1 MGVDG
6 LDCEFFRQLLLAYS
20 NEDKWIM
27 PVIRNF
33 LTAHFNLIDRYMLR
47 EFLLNL
53 IAVLGVL
60 WLIYVATRFAR
71 YLAAA
76 AVGNLPADVIFSLLW
91 LNSLG
96 ALSILLPIGT
106 FLAVMLSLGRMSSD
120 NELTV
125 IAACGIAGNRIRRN
139 VLLFSGVMA
148 LITAYLALLVVPEV
162 LAGRYQMEQKAKVTA
177 NTTGLVAG
185 SFKESQRGD
194 WTFYSQGISGNN
206 TYLENVFIEIERD
219 DRPLIFRAE
228 RGRFEVDS
236 FSGDKYLIL
245 EDGYRY
251 EGGAGDL
258 DFVIAQY
265 ATHSLLVEKGGE
277 IQPRERHKSTA
288 TAVLWERGLPEDLAE
303 IQWRISTAVMTVI
316 LSLIAITLAHAGPR
330 QGRYAGFLPAVLVYI
345 IYSNLL
351 GVSRAWVEKGDIAPW
366 FGAIWVH
373 LIMIAVLFLLFNQA
387 KLRSRWQRRGNAM
400 VNTL

>member
-1 MGVDG
+1 
-6 LDCEFFRQLLLAYS
+6 
-20 NEDKWIM
+20 M

-47 EFLLNL
+47 EFVLNL

-71 YLAAA
+71 YLADA
-76 AVGNLPADVIFSLLW
+76 AVGNLPAEVIFSLLW
-91 LNSLG
+91 LNSIG

-139 VLLFSGVMA
+139 VLLFSSVMA
-148 LITAYLALLVVPEV
+148 LIIGYLALLVVPEV
-162 LAGRYQMEQKAKVTA
+162 LAGRYQLEQKAKVTA

-228 RGRFEVDS
+228 RGHFEVDS
-236 FSGDKYLIL
+236 VSGDKYLIL

-251 EGGAGDL
+251 EGEAGDL
-258 DFVIAQY
+258 DFVITQY
-265 ATHSLLVEKGGE
+265 ASHSLLVEKGGE
-277 IQPRERHKSTA
+277 MQPRSRHKSTA

-373 LIMIAVLFLLFNQA
+373 LLMLAVLLLLFNQVRL
-387 KLRSRWQRRGNAM
+387 KSRWQRRRIAIVNA
-400 VNTL
+400 L